1 MKLSMASGSNL
12 NIRLQGRFL
21 VAALVLSCSA
31 AKGDEETEFFK
42 KKIQPVLQEHCF
54 KCHSAKH
61 DRSEGGLRVD
71 SREAM
76 QEGGDSGAAVVPEN
90 LEESLLISAI
100 QYTDDFYQMPPD
112 NKLPDRII
120 KDFIRWIEMGAPDPR
135 DEAEDQ

>member
-1 MKLSMASGSNL
+1 MASGSNL

-76 QEGGDSGAAVVPEN
+76 QEGGDSGAAVVP
-90 LEESLLISAI
+90 
-100 QYTDDFYQMPPD
+100 
-112 NKLPDRII
+112 
-120 KDFIRWIEMGAPDPR
+120 
-135 DEAEDQ
+135 